1 MTLTCKTQQRPQ
13 KPDVQLEF
21 CFFRDSQALGLGW
34 SSSPELQIATM
45 WREDSGS
52 YWCEEK
58 IVTLKDTRSWS
69 RSRRVPI
76 SVQRIPIWDVSL
88 ETQPPGGHV
97 MEGEKL
103 VLICLAAR
111 GTGNIT
117 FLWYKGALGLALEK
131 KTQRSLAAKFEIPMV
146 TERDAEKYYC
156 AADNGYGPSLSGLVS
171 VTVRSKFHHPAAE
184 PADGKL
190 GICSPRAP

>member
-76 SVQRIPIWDVSL
+76 SVQSECRGPSVWWGVGGGQEGRARGWWSGRAFWASVLIRVPHPFAKPNRAERKAFRKSLLRVLTVL
-88 ETQPPGGHV
+88 ETGR
-97 MEGEKL
+97 E
-103 VLICLAAR
+103 
-111 GTGNIT
+111 GTGRNRCMVHGSE
-117 FLWYKGALGLALEK
+117 LEGA
-131 KTQRSLAAKFEIPMV
+131 
-146 TERDAEKYYC
+146 DAQ
-156 AADNGYGPSLSGLVS
+156 
-171 VTVRSKFHHPAAE
+171 PA
-184 PADGKL
+184 P
-190 GICSPRAP
+190 